1 MAEQHKRMKA
11 FRLLYWKAT
20 VGRFCISSAGWVAL
34 NTEIAVRMELYTCG
48 AYNWIRHLVNYFF
61 IYVYWYNISKA
72 GSASKY
78 EFNDEFKILLPF
90 VIRIVHKNL
99 ILPFFMSLICFCA
112 VLMIMHQLF
121 SRFFYSLFF
130 AFLRERE
137 RERKRKR
144 GQFLKGTGIQRNP
157 GVAVFISLFSCY
169 SCISLSV
176 PSSSKNKN
184 LT

>member
-1 MAEQHKRMKA
+1 MAEQHSRMKA

-34 NTEIAVRMELYTCG
+34 NTEIAIRMELYTCS

-78 EFNDEFKILLPF
+78 EFNDGFKILLPF

-99 ILPFFMSLICFCA
+99 ILPCFMSLICFCT

-121 SRFFYSLFF
+121 SRFLLFI
-130 AFLRERE
+130 FLRFWERE
-137 RERKRKR
+137 REKERVI
-144 GQFLKGTGIQRNP
+144 FERNRD
-157 GVAVFISLFSCY
+157 
-169 SCISLSV
+169 
-176 PSSSKNKN
+176 
-184 LT
+184 TT

>member
-99 ILPFFMSLICFCA
+99 ILPCFMSFICFCT

-121 SRFFYSLFF
+121 SRIFYSSFF
-130 AFLRERE
+130 SFLRERE
-137 RERKRKR
+137 R
-144 GQFLKGTGIQRNP
+144 GQFLKGTGIQSNP

>member
-90 VIRIVHKNL
+90 VIRIVHKKSH
-99 ILPFFMSLICFCA
+99 IT
-112 VLMIMHQLF
+112 
-121 SRFFYSLFF
+121 FFYVIDLFLCSAHDHASAIF
-130 AFLRERE
+130 SVFLLFIFCVFERE
-137 RERKRKR
+137 RERKRE
-144 GQFLKGTGIQRNP
+144 QFLKGTWIQRNP

>member
-99 ILPFFMSLICFCA
+99 ILPFLCHWFVFVQCSWSCISYFLG
-112 VLMIMHQLF
+112 
-121 SRFFYSLFF
+121 FFTLY
-130 AFLRERE
+130 FLRFWERE
-137 RERKRKR
+137 RERKRE
-144 GQFLKGTGIQRNP
+144 QFLKGTGIQRNP

>member
-1 MAEQHKRMKA
+1 MAEQHSRMKA

-34 NTEIAVRMELYTCG
+34 NTEIAIRMELYTCS

-90 VIRIVHKNL
+90 AIRIVHKNL
-99 ILPFFMSLICFCA
+99 IYLST
-112 VLMIMHQLF
+112 
-121 SRFFYSLFF
+121 FFYVIDLFLYSAHDHASAIF
-130 AFLRERE
+130 SVFLLFIFCVFERE
-137 RERKRKR
+137 REKERAI
-144 GQFLKGTGIQRNP
+144 LKGTGIQRNP

>member
-1 MAEQHKRMKA
+1 MYTDIILVKQD
-11 FRLLYWKAT
+11 RLLNT
-20 VGRFCISSAGWVAL
+20 SSTMNLRFYCRLRYELFIKISYYL
-34 NTEIAVRMELYTCG
+34 
-48 AYNWIRHLVNYFF
+48 
-61 IYVYWYNISKA
+61 
-72 GSASKY
+72 
-78 EFNDEFKILLPF
+78 
-90 VIRIVHKNL
+90 
-99 ILPFFMSLICFCA
+99 FFMSLICFCA

-137 RERKRKR
+137 RKR

>member
-1 MAEQHKRMKA
+1 MKA

-20 VGRFCISSAGWVAL
+20 VGRFFISSAGWVAL

-99 ILPFFMSLICFCA
+99 ILPCFMSLICFCT

-121 SRFFYSLFF
+121 SRFLLFIF
-130 AFLRERE
+130 CVFERERE
-137 RERKRKR
+137 REGNFWKEQ
-144 GQFLKGTGIQRNP
+144 GYNVIL
-157 GVAVFISLFSCY
+157 V
-169 SCISLSV
+169 
-176 PSSSKNKN
+176 
-184 LT
+184 